1 MGRENTKRYS
11 NKTSLAGV
19 AGSNLEPTK
28 TQSNADVSSKES
40 GNLSNDQKGAVG
52 VYLDIGK
59 TGFYQTNLQEKKIEP
74 RKDAGF
80 NIFQWLADPLGWNTA
95 KNPTVNPQTQNQDTN
110 QLDSEKMPDV
120 NNGANNQANSDVQ
133 IDQTNVSSVPEKNV
147 LPVHPDD
154 ADKYNGSGRFD
165 NGSDNGTGYAQP
177 NITYINDA
185 IDRQNANMDKIASQM
200 QANMELQK
208 AYADKVNTSLMSEIN
223 GLYEAN
229 GKQNELNDLIIDA
242 TNQKWMT
249 QLGDEIV
256 PIQSQNAFKQ
266 PLPLKQFDVSSI
278 TGSPYFIFIVVGII
292 ALIGLSMLK
301 GKGSGSGTG
310 VNVTRYG

>member
-19 AGSNLEPTK
+19 AGSALEPTK
-28 TQSNADVSSKES
+28 TQSNADVKSNES
-40 GNLSNDQKGAVG
+40 GVGAVAG
-52 VYLDIGK
+52 DFSHLVYDQPKQKVKEPDYFGKGWVDWFKPYSLD
-59 TGFYQTNLQEKKIEP
+59 
-74 RKDAGF
+74 
-80 NIFQWLADPLGWNTA
+80 
-95 KNPTVNPQTQNQDTN
+95 KNPTVNPETQDQDTN
-110 QLDSEKMPDV
+110 NTDPEKTPKV
-120 NNGANNQANSDVQ
+120 NNGADAGADSDVQ
-133 IDQTNVSSVPEKNV
+133 GDQSHVYLYDIEGYELINGKYVKI
-147 LPVHPDD
+147 PDPTSNGD
-154 ADKYNGSGRFD
+154 NGKGSGRFD
-165 NGSDNGTGYAQP
+165 NGSDNGSGFADP
-177 NITYINDA
+177 NIVRLNEALI
-185 IDRQNANMDKIASQM
+185 RQQENMELIAQQM
-200 QANMELQK
+200 QANTDAQK

-278 TGSPYFIFIVVGII
+278 TGSKYFIFIVVGII

-301 GKGSGSGTG
+301 GKGSGSGSGTG

>member
-11 NKTSLAGV
+11 NTTSLAGV
-19 AGSNLEPTK
+19 SGSNLEPTK
-28 TQSNADVSSKES
+28 TESNADVSSKES
-40 GNLSNDQKGAVG
+40 GTGAVAG
-52 VYLDIGK
+52 DFSHLIY
-59 TGFYQTNLQEKKIEP
+59 NQEPNKEIK
-74 RKDAGF
+74 KDAGF
-80 NIFQWLADPLGWNTA
+80 NVFQWLADPLGWNTA

-120 NNGANNQANSDVQ
+120 NNGANNQANSDIQ
-133 IDQTNVSSVPEKNV
+133 IDQTNVTSVP
-147 LPVHPDD
+147 DQ
-154 ADKYNGSGRFD
+154 NGTESTNDGRGTGND
-165 NGSDNGTGYAQP
+165 NGSGYAQP

-185 IDRQNANMDKIASQM
+185 IKRQNANMELIAQQM
-200 QANMELQK
+200 QANTEAQK

-229 GKQNELNDLIIDA
+229 GKQNELNDMIIDA
-242 TNQKWMT
+242 QNQKWMT

-256 PIQSQNAFKQ
+256 PIQSQNAFKE
-266 PLPLKQFDVSSI
+266 PLPLKTAGFDVSSI
-278 TGSPYFIFIVVGII
+278 TGSKYFIFIVVGII

>member
-74 RKDAGF
+74 RKDSGF

-110 QLDSEKMPDV
+110 NIDSEKLPSGFSWNEVTHDDI
-120 NNGANNQANSDVQ
+120 QL
-133 IDQTNVSSVPEKNV
+133 DQTDVTSVP
-147 LPVHPDD
+147 DQ
-154 ADKYNGSGRFD
+154 NGTEPTNDGRGTG
-165 NGSDNGTGYAQP
+165 NTNGTGYAQP

-256 PIQSQNAFKQ
+256 PIQSQNAFKE

-278 TGSPYFIFIVVGII
+278 TGSKYFIFIVVGII

>member
-28 TQSNADVSSKES
+28 TQSNADVSSAQS
-40 GNLSNDQKGAVG
+40 GNLSNDQKGVTLA
-52 VYLDIGK
+52 IGK
-59 TGFYQTNLQEKKIEP
+59 KGFYQTNLPVKTEP
-74 RKDAGF
+74 KKDAGF
-80 NIFQWLADPLGWNTA
+80 NIFQWFADPLGWNTD
-95 KNPTVNPQTQNQDTN
+95 KNPTVNPETQNQDTN
-110 QLDSEKMPDV
+110 NTDSGKLPNA
-120 NNGANNQANSDVQ
+120 NNGADAGADSDVQ
-133 IDQTNVSSVPEKNV
+133 QDQTDVTSVPDQNGDNGNGRV
-147 LPVHPDD
+147 
-154 ADKYNGSGRFD
+154 NGST
-165 NGSDNGTGYAQP
+165 NGTGYAQP

-278 TGSPYFIFIVVGII
+278 TGSKYFIFIVVGII